1 MEESDH
7 AICQLRSAG
16 YEGEQVLL
24 LPVRLYFM
32 LEENNEYRHLI
43 LTLAVSTAAWVA
55 QRKGEIREP
64 GLVVNGI
71 GMFANQSSRQVD
83 LYRFHRISLRVR
95 RASDACLEFERS

>member
-24 LPVRLYFM
+24 LLVRLYFM

-55 QRKGEIREP
+55 QI
-64 GLVVNGI
+64 
-71 GMFANQSSRQVD
+71 
-83 LYRFHRISLRVR
+83 LY
-95 RASDACLEFERS
+95 ASDACLESESS